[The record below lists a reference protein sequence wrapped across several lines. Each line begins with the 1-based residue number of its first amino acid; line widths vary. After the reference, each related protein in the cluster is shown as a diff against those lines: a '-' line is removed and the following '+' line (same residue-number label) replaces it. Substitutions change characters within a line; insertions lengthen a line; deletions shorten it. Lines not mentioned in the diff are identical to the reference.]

1 MKTFVGPRLRQLR
14 REHGHTQAE
23 MANRL
28 GVSPAYIN
36 LMEHNQR
43 SLSVRVLVGLL
54 ESYGVDWQ
62 DLVSDNDDKIFD
74 DLRRGVADPIFSDK
88 SPDARELRSAIEN
101 PPVFTSQFMKL
112 YGEYRMLVENMMR
125 LGHERMPQE
134 LLTTSAETVIH
145 DFFRSNSNFFPE
157 LEREAAK
164 LNADLGESVDDIYS
178 ALKGRLKDRHGI
190 LVKLCRVEELGD
202 ALRIYT
208 AEDNEVLLSEG
219 LDHINRVFQLAHL
232 LCFLECD
239 DALEKVISRL
249 TDDRESVINRC
260 KVEVANYFAAA
271 LLMPYDVFLTFAT
284 ESDYDI
290 DRMAARFGVS
300 FEQVCHRLTT
310 LQREGN
316 KGIPFFFLRVD
327 KAGNVTKR
335 FNSTAFQIA
344 EYGGS

>member
-74 DLRRGVADPIFSDK
+74 DLRRAVADPIFSDK

-101 PPVFTSQFMKL
+101 TPVFTSQFMKL

-202 ALRIYT
+202 
-208 AEDNEVLLSEG
+208 LS
-219 LDHINRVFQLAHL
+219 LIHI
-232 LCFLECD
+232 
-239 DALEKVISRL
+239 
-249 TDDRESVINRC
+249 
-260 KVEVANYFAAA
+260 
-271 LLMPYDVFLTFAT
+271 
-284 ESDYDI
+284 
-290 DRMAARFGVS
+290 
-300 FEQVCHRLTT
+300 
-310 LQREGN
+310 
-316 KGIPFFFLRVD
+316 
-327 KAGNVTKR
+327 
-335 FNSTAFQIA
+335 
-344 EYGGS
+344 